1 MQANAVA
8 AGQSCTS
15 GKYVSGFD
23 TTGNIQCTTLP
34 ASTTTTVTT

>member
-1 MQANAVA
+1 MQTNAVNSN
-8 AGQSCTS
+8 QSCTS

-23 TTGNIQCTTLP
+23 TTGKIQCTTLP